1 MVKKDAYVI
10 FFQDKEDNN
19 QVIFP
24 KVTKPIMKFGEL
36 PEFMTDYYDVK
47 EYIKKHYSH
56 VESNI
61 VVCKVKDVLKSEL
74 NSLIED

>member
-10 FFQDKEDNN
+10 FFEDEERNY

-24 KVTKPIMKFGEL
+24 KVSKPIMNFGEI

-74 NSLIED
+74 TSLIED

>member
-10 FFQDKEDNN
+10 FFKDEEKNY

-24 KVTKPIMKFGEL
+24 DTSKPFMKFGETT
-36 PEFMTDYYDVK
+36 EFMTDYLDVK

-56 VESNI
+56 VKSNI
-61 VVCKVKDVLKSEL
+61 AVCKVKDVLKSEL
-74 NSLIED
+74 TSLLED